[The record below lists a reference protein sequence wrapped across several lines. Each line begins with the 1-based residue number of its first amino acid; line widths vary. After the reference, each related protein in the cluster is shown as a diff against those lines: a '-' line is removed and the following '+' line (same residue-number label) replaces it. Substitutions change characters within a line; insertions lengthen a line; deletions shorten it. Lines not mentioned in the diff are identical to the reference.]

1 MIMTRHEHRR
11 APEAGFRPLPAP
23 RWGRGRH
30 PTGEARGEGSGR
42 GLGAWRSLRRT
53 LSLLARGVTKSRE
66 GMQALYLDL
75 PPPCRQ
81 PAAAEAAPEPLIY
94 RVVVPLRCRSSITS
108 SAYNMLSALM
118 VLETVGCTAS
128 ITVDKFLSHSRV
140 WGLGVLELSFA
151 LMRMSAPGMGV
162 TSVGKPSSAWFS
174 FIQLRVASY
183 SCRPPEQSEPTPPGI
198 SRPRH
203 PVLPQ
208 A

>member
-42 GLGAWRSLRRT
+42 GGDRCIEPFR
-53 LSLLARGVTKSRE
+53 LLARGVTESRE

-75 PPPCRQ
+75 PPPRRQ

-118 VLETVGCTAS
+118 VLEAVGCTAS

-174 FIQLRVASY
+174 FLQLRVASY
-183 SCRPPEQSEPTPPGI
+183 SCRAVRTHPPGI